1 MDYHRPAY
9 SAISSFLTLNSS
21 TNSMNLSTSSKTLL
35 TLLFF
40 ATACGTPTVEEE
52 QTLVRTVNVEVE
64 TLQPQEFKS
73 TLKLVGSVKAEND
86 AVVSAEVS
94 GRLNGFPY
102 PKGEVV
108 QKGTVIA
115 VLDDAKLKQEVNRM
129 EAMLL
134 QAKEAYENQKTLFEN
149 KIGSETQLN
158 NAKYVYDQQRAAL
171 ESMRIDLGNTQIKAP
186 FSGRI
191 EKTFIEVGELVNPGM
206 AVVRISDS
214 EDLKIEVGVP
224 SRYAGTLKKGDSV
237 EFWINRDE
245 SRRFTG
251 TITFVGSAVDPA
263 SRTFDVE
270 VSFPNT
276 ENVMKIDMVAEVE
289 FTTEVR
295 PSSIV
300 VGEEF
305 LFSSGEN
312 MVAYVVDEDENGNP
326 ISREVVVETGSV
338 HESDVVI
345 LSGLQAGDRFIK
357 QGSSYL
363 NDGTRIII
371 TNP

>member
-1 MDYHRPAY
+1 
-9 SAISSFLTLNSS
+9 
-21 TNSMNLSTSSKTLL
+21 MNLSKSLV
-35 TLLFF
+35 LFF
-40 ATACGTPTVEEE
+40 SLSFLATACGTPAVEEQ
-52 QTLVRTVNVEVE
+52 QTLVRTVNVEVV
-64 TLQPQEFKS
+64 TLEPQEFRS
-73 TLKLVGSVKAEND
+73 TLKLVGSVKAEQD
-86 AVVSAEVS
+86 AIISAEVP
-94 GRLNGFPY
+94 GKLDAFPY
-102 PKGEVV
+102 PKGDFVQEGAVV
-108 QKGTVIA
+108 AK
-115 VLDDAKLKQEVNRM
+115 LDDAKLRQEVNRM
-129 EAMLL
+129 EAMLR
-134 QAKEAYENQKTLFEN
+134 QAEEAYQNQRTLFEN
-149 KIGSETQLN
+149 NIGSQTQLN
-158 NAKYVYDQQRAAL
+158 NAKYLFDQQRAAL

-191 EKTFIEVGELVNPGM
+191 EKTFIEVGELVTPGM
-206 AVVRISDS
+206 AVLRIADS
-214 EDLKIEVGVP
+214 QDLKIEVGVP
-224 SRYAGTLKKGDSV
+224 SRYAGTLKEGDSV

-245 SRRFTG
+245 SRRFSG
-251 TITFVGSAVDPA
+251 SISFVGSAVDPA

-270 VSFPNT
+270 VSFSNT
-276 ENVMKIDMVAEVE
+276 DNVMKIDMVAEVE
-289 FTTEVR
+289 FVTEIR
-295 PSSIV
+295 PSSII

-305 LFSSGEN
+305 LFSSGES